1 MSKQKVLAKIRKN
14 DMHFVILEYNL
25 TFTGKIKIWNKAFK
39 LTIKTGRNAH
49 LLI

>member
-1 MSKQKVLAKIRKN
+1 
-14 DMHFVILEYNL
+14 MHFVILEYNL